1 MTTNTFFYDG
11 MTTEAERKDAMT
23 SPMWPIVVAAMNAC
37 DGGLRVGT
45 VKKQYSDINQ
55 LSIELVNSCG
65 FMVAR
70 AYTDRGVYYLN
81 TYSDGTSVTN
91 GYQRIKSK
99 RPKYIAQQLKKPKD
113 GDDGSELYSD
123 LRESL
128 RVADLTPNKI
138 MYEFLNDTVRSMYDS
153 YSAPT
158 ATVSDEMATILLR
171 MYMKEMRPSEVDA
184 VDQTKFDNAYK
195 KYCEKRNRLHESFTV
210 VRDLFSKDK
219 WVLIY
224 DYLNNSVIVGA
235 LGHHPAQAAVDLY
248 IREGTFRS
256 PNAFSYAQIVHP
268 FQWYP
273 KFDAIP
279 DDIRKELEIQLMMYK
294 VNTNSDQLLPR
305 TSRGLTLW
313 AEGGMA
319 IHSDWGDAP
328 VVIMDK
334 QS

>member
-11 MTTEAERKDAMT
+11 MTTEAARKDAMT

-45 VKKQYSDINQ
+45 MKQHDGSR
-55 LSIELVNSCG
+55 IELVNSCG

-70 AYTDRGVYYLN
+70 VHTERGVYYFN
-81 TYSDGTSVTN
+81 TYNDGTSVTN
-91 GYQRIKSK
+91 GCQRIKSK

-113 GDDGSELYSD
+113 DDEGSELYD
-123 LRESL
+123 ELRESL
-128 RVADLTPNKI
+128 RVADLTPNNI
-138 MYEFLNDTVRSMYDS
+138 MCEFLNNTVRSMYGER
-153 YSAPT
+153 SAPT

-171 MYMKEMRPSEVDA
+171 MYMKEMHPSEVDA
-184 VDQTKFDNAYK
+184 ADQIKFDNVYK
-195 KYCEKRNRLHESFTV
+195 KYCEKRNKLHESFTV

-235 LGHHPAQAAVDLY
+235 LSRHPAQAAVDLY
-248 IREGTFRS
+248 IREGAFRS
-256 PNAFSYAQIVHP
+256 PNAFSYAHIVHP

-273 KFDAIP
+273 NFDAIP

-294 VNTNSDQLLPR
+294 VNTNSEHLLPR
-305 TSRGLTLW
+305 VTHGLKLW

-319 IHSDWGDAP
+319 INSDWGDAP

>member
-1 MTTNTFFYDG
+1 MTTNTFFYDA

-45 VKKQYSDINQ
+45 VKKQHGDS
-55 LSIELVNSCG
+55 SIELVNSCG

-70 AYTDRGVYYLN
+70 VHCGRGVYYLN
-81 TYSDGTSVTN
+81 TYSDGISVTN

-113 GDDGSELYSD
+113 GDEGSELYD
-123 LRESL
+123 ELRDSL
-128 RVADLTPNKI
+128 RVADMTPNRI
-138 MYEFLNDTVRSMYDS
+138 MHGFLNDTVRSMYDG

-158 ATVSDEMATILLR
+158 ASMSDEMATILLR
-171 MYMKEMRPSEVDA
+171 MYMKEMHPSEVDA
-184 VDQTKFDNAYK
+184 VDQTKLDNAYK
-195 KYCEKRNRLHESFTV
+195 KYCANRDKLNESFSV

-219 WVLIY
+219 WVLVY
-224 DYLNNSVIVGA
+224 DYLNNSVMVGA
-235 LGHHPAQAAVDLY
+235 LSHHPAQAAVDLY
-248 IREGTFRS
+248 IKEGSFRAS
-256 PNAFSYAQIVHP
+256 NAFSYAQIVHL

-273 KFDAIP
+273 SFDAIP

-294 VNTNSDQLLPR
+294 VNTNGERLLPSV
-305 TSRGLTLW
+305 THGLKLW

-319 IHSDWGDAP
+319 INSDWGDAP
-328 VVIMDK
+328 VIIMDK